1 MNLLK
6 GAIVVPDLLNSYVAF
21 SRNERLSSRVSV
33 RYSHNACD
41 ILETAM
47 IRDTHL
53 INESRNEIKT
63 WTNCVVRM
71 PLRTVFGF
79 MGRESTLNPP
89 EIMILYV
96 NRN

>member
-33 RYSHNACD
+33 RDSHNACD

-53 INESRNEIKT
+53 INENRNEIKT
-63 WTNCVVRM
+63 WTNCVVSNA
-71 PLRTVFGF
+71 VENSSWVKGNQH
-79 MGRESTLNPP
+79 STHQRL
-89 EIMILYV
+89 
-96 NRN
+96 

>member
-21 SRNERLSSRVSV
+21 SRNERLSSRISV

-47 IRDTHL
+47 IRDTYL
-53 INESRNEIKT
+53 INENRNEIKT
-63 WTNCVVRM
+63 WTNCVVSND
-71 PLRTVFGF
+71 VENSSWVKGNQY
-79 MGRESTLNPP
+79 STHQGL
-89 EIMILYV
+89 
-96 NRN
+96 